1 LKGKYSL
8 PKNFSTGGS
17 SQTGFKPS
25 LERLKELGKIAGV
38 DQDAENRFR
47 N

>member
-1 LKGKYSL
+1 L

-25 LERLKELGKIAGV
+25 LEKLKDLGISSGA
-38 DQDAENRFR
+38 DQDAEKRFR